1 MPLLPP
7 PPVAGAE
14 AEAPLPPLPPLLP
27 PTGMI
32 SLESLAGL
40 LKAAKLVTFP
50 ELAFA
55 FCAGA
60 AVPHFGPTTLPGL
73 TAASWRTKSP
83 GSGMVGSVDSS
94 V

>member
-50 ELAFA
+50 ELA
-55 FCAGA
+55 